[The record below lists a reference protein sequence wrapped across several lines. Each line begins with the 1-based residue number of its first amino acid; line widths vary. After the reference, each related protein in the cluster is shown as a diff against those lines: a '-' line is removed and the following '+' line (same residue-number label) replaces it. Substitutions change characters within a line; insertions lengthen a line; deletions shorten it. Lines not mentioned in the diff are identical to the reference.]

1 MPKVYIYVSDAD
13 INVSYAVIDLER
25 SPAISLNDVSV
36 SQHEQSMDI
45 AGYLSS
51 DQARASRIVKNISA
65 NAVDKE
71 AGEFLLNLARFCKS
85 VPPSATGKSDW
96 VIMVSNEKAN
106 VVRVTPEY
114 AAQAFQIVLGLH

>member
-13 INVSYAVIDLER
+13 INVSYAVIDLETLHT
-25 SPAISLNDVSV
+25 ITLNDVSV
-36 SQHEQSMDI
+36 SQHKQSIDI

-51 DQARASRIVKNISA
+51 DQVRASRIVQNISA
-65 NAVDKE
+65 NAIDKE
-71 AGEFLLNLARFCKS
+71 TGEFLLHLARFYKS
-85 VPPSATGKSDW
+85 ASPSATGKSDW

-114 AAQAFQIVLGLH
+114 AAQAFQNVVGLH